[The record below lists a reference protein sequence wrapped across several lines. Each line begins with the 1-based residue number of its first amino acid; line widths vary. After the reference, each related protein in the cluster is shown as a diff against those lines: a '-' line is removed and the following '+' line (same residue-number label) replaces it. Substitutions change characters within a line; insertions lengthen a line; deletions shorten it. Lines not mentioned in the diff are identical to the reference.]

1 MPSVNEQPAMSHA
14 HNPDLINRLKR
25 AHGHLATILKMIEEN
40 RDGLETAQQ
49 LQAVVAALEKAKT
62 LLVADH
68 IEHHLEDV
76 VGPLSREAREKL
88 ARLTDLAKYL

>member
-1 MPSVNEQPAMSHA
+1 MSHA
-14 HNPDLINRLKR
+14 GNPDLLNRLKR
-25 AHGHLATILKMIEEN
+25 AQGHLATIIRMIEEN

-49 LQAVVAALEKAKT
+49 LQAVVSARDKTKT

-68 IEHHLEDV
+68 IEHHLEEV

-88 ARLTDLAKYL
+88 SRLTDLAKYL

>member
-1 MPSVNEQPAMSHA
+1 M
-14 HNPDLINRLKR
+14 LNRLKR
-25 AHGHLATILKMIEEN
+25 AQGHLATIIKMIEDN

-49 LQAVVAALEKAKT
+49 LQAVVGALDKAKT
-62 LLVADH
+62 ILVTDH

-76 VGPLSREAREKL
+76 VGPLSGEARDKL

>member
-1 MPSVNEQPAMSHA
+1 MSHA
-14 HNPDLINRLKR
+14 SNPDLLNRLKR
-25 AHGHLATILKMIEEN
+25 AQGHLATIIKMIEES

-49 LQAVVAALEKAKT
+49 LQAVVSALDKTKT

-76 VGPLSREAREKL
+76 IGPLSREARQKL
-88 ARLTDLAKYL
+88 SRLTDLAKYL

>member
-1 MPSVNEQPAMSHA
+1 MSHA
-14 HNPDLINRLKR
+14 HNSDLMNRLKR
-25 AHGHLATILKMIEEN
+25 AQGHLATIIKMIEDN

-49 LQAVVAALEKAKT
+49 LQAVVSALDKAKT
-62 LLVADH
+62 ILVADH

-88 ARLTDLAKYL
+88 GRLTDLAKYL

>member
-1 MPSVNEQPAMSHA
+1 MSHT
-14 HNPDLINRLKR
+14 HNNDLKNRLKR
-25 AHGHLATILKMIEEN
+25 AQGHLATILTMVEEN

-49 LQAVVAALEKAKT
+49 LQAVISALDKAKT
-62 LLVADH
+62 VLVTDH

-88 ARLTDLAKYL
+88 ARLSDLAKYL

>member
-1 MPSVNEQPAMSHA
+1 MSHA
-14 HNPDLINRLKR
+14 NNPDLMNRLKR
-25 AHGHLATILKMIEEN
+25 AQGHLATILKMIEDN

-49 LQAVVAALEKAKT
+49 LQAVIAALDKAKT
-62 LLVADH
+62 ILVTDH

-88 ARLTDLAKYL
+88 NKLTDLAKYL